1 MIIEVLARICRG
13 ELAEYCCY
21 AYGKYKGFGTNK
33 TVPFTLYPQN
43 NLPKARYCLCIVNYT
58 MEQRKSEEAK
68 QNNVEQDQDIRKGTE
83 LAKEQ
88 ASGEQTQ
95 RDGKAD
101 EEVRQSETTQDQ
113 ANQPPTTEKL

>member
-1 MIIEVLARICRG
+1 
-13 ELAEYCCY
+13 
-21 AYGKYKGFGTNK
+21 
-33 TVPFTLYPQN
+33 
-43 NLPKARYCLCIVNYT
+43 
-58 MEQRKSEEAK
+58 MEQRTSEEAK

-88 ASGEQTQ
+88 TSGEQTQ